1 MRVIIFVAHP
11 DDEVLGM
18 GGTILKHSQN
28 GDFVKVVYLATGI
41 TSRRSTKLDYVKI
54 LKEIDSKRLSEISK
68 KYLLLV
74 DGEGVKRTGNKIFQ
88 TVN

>member
-1 MRVIIFVAHP
+1 MEVIVFVAHP

-18 GGTILKHSQN
+18 SGTILKHSQK

-54 LKEIDSKRLSEISK
+54 LNEIDSKRLSEISK
-68 KYLLLV
+68 KCLLLV
-74 DGEGVKRTGNKIFQ
+74 DGKGVKRTVSKIFQ